1 MSTTQTQKVTLTP
14 TGAALGAVVGDLD
27 ATQLLSAA
35 DALALRR
42 GLLDHHILIY
52 KKQDLS
58 EPQFKAFATH
68 FGAVFQPP
76 SDVPVLASAANGVTP
91 EIVRVSNVDG
101 YTGTGELSPHSDHH
115 WTPFPSA
122 ASFLYALEVPP
133 VGGDTTWYNMHL
145 AYETLDAR
153 TKERIDA
160 LQLIT
165 YNPFLFKEGETR
177 PRYRDPQKP
186 LIAPT
191 HPHPLVRTHPDS
203 GKRILFLDYA
213 TEVEVLGLSP
223 REGEELVEQ
232 LRAHFH
238 QERFRYTHK
247 WSVGDIVHWDNQAT
261 LHARTAFDPNSRRVM
276 KRISIAGGRPF

>member
-1 MSTTQTQKVTLTP
+1 MSTTQTQTVTLTP
-14 TGAALGAVVGDLD
+14 TGAALGAVVGNLD
-27 ATQLLSAA
+27 ATKPLSAA

-52 KKQDLS
+52 KQQDLS
-58 EPQFKAFATH
+58 EPQFKTFATH

-76 SDVPVLASAANGVTP
+76 SDVPVLASAANGATP

-145 AYETLDAR
+145 AYEALDAA
-153 TKERIDA
+153 TKQRIDE

-177 PRYRDPQKP
+177 PRYRHPSKQ

-213 TEVEVLGLSP
+213 TEVEVVGLSP

-261 LHARTAFDPNSRRVM
+261 LHARTAFDPSSRRVM